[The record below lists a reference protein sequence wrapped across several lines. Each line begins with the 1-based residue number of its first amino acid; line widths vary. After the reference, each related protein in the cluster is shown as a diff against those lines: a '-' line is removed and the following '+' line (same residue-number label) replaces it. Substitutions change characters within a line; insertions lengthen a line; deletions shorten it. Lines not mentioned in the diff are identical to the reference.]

1 MTDIV
6 KQIVGFLTAIMLFFG
21 TLNIEFQWLTQ
32 DSINAFGVV
41 ISAGIL
47 LAINIRTIYKNHYGF
62 SKKAKKQKEV
72 LKKEGL
78 N

>member
-6 KQIVGFLTAIMLFFG
+6 KQIVGFLTAIMLFLG

-41 ISAGIL
+41 VSAGIL
-47 LAINIRTIYKNHYGF
+47 LAINLRTIYKNHYGF
-62 SKKAKKQKEV
+62 TEKAKKQKEFLEKEN
-72 LKKEGL
+72 LK
-78 N
+78 